1 MSSKKKEI
9 GKKQKKN
16 EKTTKPFQIESQFDE
31 NSFDFNLTG
40 GPLHTEL
47 LIASA
52 IYKIGLLSLFQ

>member
-1 MSSKKKEI
+1 MSSKKKETSKK
-9 GKKQKKN
+9 GKKT
-16 EKTTKPFQIESQFDE
+16 EKTIKQFSLSSTFDE

-52 IYKIGLLSLFQ
+52 IYKIGSYE